1 MTRVETVRRA
11 GGAAA
16 ERVIAEPDARQV
28 DASDLGPEVTLTLL
42 ERAPPEVDPGDAL
55 RRLDLALALT
65 AAGAG
70 TAAVVI
76 ELGFALVP
84 AAGCPLAP
92 GEVRPLPPLVPPRPF
107 DTHDAAALLPH
118 DGPLLHLHH
127 RGDPEDLADDVA
139 IAQVGDELVVWW
151 APTLDGE
158 AEEWHEQSRVRLAPG
173 VRIVAR

>member
-1 MTRVETVRRA
+1 MTRVETAPRA
-11 GGAAA
+11 AAAA

-28 DASDLGPEVTLTLL
+28 DATDLGLEVVVILL
-42 ERAPPEVDPGDAL
+42 ERAPPEIDPGDAL

-65 AAGAG
+65 AAGAEPA
-70 TAAVVI
+70 TVVI

-84 AAGCPLAP
+84 AADCPLAP
-92 GEVRPLPPLVPPRPF
+92 GEVRSLPPLAPPRPF
-107 DTHDAAALLPH
+107 DPHDAAALLPH

-127 RGDPEDLADDVA
+127 RGDPDGVADDVA

-173 VRIVAR
+173 ARIVAR